1 MAAYWYRQMGYNN
14 VSVLQGGQCQWEAS
28 ARRVVTGTEMSA
40 PLGFDSAQR
49 EARMIAATELRNL
62 TADGLIIL
70 DVGSSM
76 DFENAHIPGAKWIS
90 RGWIDIKL
98 PELLS
103 GRAQPIVVTCTD
115 GRQSVFAARQ
125 LVQAGYSDVL
135 VLDGGVRRWSA
146 AGLPTVA
153 GLDDCLVEP
162 NDVVLSPSIR
172 GSQEDMQNYLNWELK
187 LKR

>member
-1 MAAYWYRQMGYNN
+1 
-14 VSVLQGGQCQWEAS
+14 
-28 ARRVVTGTEMSA
+28 
-40 PLGFDSAQR
+40 
-49 EARMIAATELRNL
+49 
-62 TADGLIIL
+62 
-70 DVGSSM
+70 
-76 DFENAHIPGAKWIS
+76 
-90 RGWIDIKL
+90 
-98 PELLS
+98 
-103 GRAQPIVVTCTD
+103 VTCTD

-146 AGLPTVA
+146 AGLPTAA
-153 GLDDCLVEP
+153 GLGDCLVEP